1 MNIPSGEVLQQKSR
15 LDRYLAVAVGFDAV
29 VVVVQD
35 MDHITIGASNLPYNV
50 DLKDITL
57 SLDFHHWWLR
67 STYPSSH
74 KV

>member
-1 MNIPSGEVLQQKSR
+1 MVIYG
-15 LDRYLAVAVGFDAV
+15 DAV

-35 MDHITIGASNLPYNV
+35 MDHITIGASDLPYNV